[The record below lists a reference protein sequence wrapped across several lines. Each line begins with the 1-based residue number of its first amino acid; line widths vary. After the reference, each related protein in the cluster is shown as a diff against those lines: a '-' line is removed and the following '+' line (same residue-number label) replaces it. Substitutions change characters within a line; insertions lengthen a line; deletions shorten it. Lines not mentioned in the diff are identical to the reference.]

1 MVPHELQ
8 DLLERMESHRE
19 ELLRQV
25 LGLAED
31 EAAQRPAEGEWSV
44 KEQLYHLIEG
54 EESWVRWALMAR
66 ELPGSEVGPLPGTG
80 NPPGFP
86 DVERVP
92 LATLVAEL
100 RAARQKTLA
109 AIGSLTEEE
118 LGRRGRHRL
127 FGELTV
133 LQMLRSLYRHDR
145 LHADQMA
152 GRPSSFVLRDQQ
164 GRQVS
169 M

>member
-8 DLLERMESHRE
+8 DLLERMKSHRE

-31 EAAQRPAEGEWSV
+31 EAARRPAEGEWSV
-44 KEQLYHLIEG
+44 KEQLYHLVEG

-86 DVERVP
+86 GVERVP
-92 LATLVAEL
+92 VDPGVRARGGQVGRGGLRLVGGLGFAAGEDRKDSGERSDVPELLHHGLHGSRWSAT
-100 RAARQKTLA
+100 RAPKMT
-109 AIGSLTEEE
+109 
-118 LGRRGRHRL
+118 
-127 FGELTV
+127 
-133 LQMLRSLYRHDR
+133 
-145 LHADQMA
+145 
-152 GRPSSFVLRDQQ
+152 RPCHWPGCFTQSQ
-164 GRQVS
+164 
-169 M
+169 